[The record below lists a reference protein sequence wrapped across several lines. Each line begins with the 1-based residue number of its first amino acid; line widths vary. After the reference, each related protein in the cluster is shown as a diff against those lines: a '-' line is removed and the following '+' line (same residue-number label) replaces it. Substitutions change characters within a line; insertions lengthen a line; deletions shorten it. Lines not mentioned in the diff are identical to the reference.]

1 MPAVRVIT
9 GAFTDTRTE
18 SVGEPCTPG
27 LGHDFT
33 GVRVQRRTMAGYALT
48 GSVTE
53 VSMFNFPRNLWILV
67 TAQAFGSCGTI
78 MVILVGGIVGA
89 ILAPSEDLSTA
100 PVTAVILGVA
110 ISTVPAALLMRYVG
124 RRAGFI
130 LGTVFAIG
138 GAALGAYAIS
148 VQNFWLFTAAML
160 PIGTNQ
166 AFVQQYR
173 FAAIESVGKD
183 LAPKAVSTVLLGSI
197 VAAYL
202 GPEVAVHAADVIAD
216 ATYAG
221 SFLGLCLCYLVAIA
235 ALTQLRLGELKTA
248 GENAPAGRP
257 LLTILMNPRTM
268 TAVAGAAIGY
278 GVMTLLMTAT
288 PISMHVHRAFS
299 MTDTAAV
306 IQAHVMA
313 MFLPSLFT
321 GRLVSRFGE
330 TAMLLAGVLTNF
342 VAIGVAIG
350 GDSWLHFLISLSALG
365 LGWNLLFI
373 SATTLLAKSYS
384 ANERYSVQAANDF
397 SVFGFQATAS
407 LSAGF
412 LINVIGWETLA
423 TIASVPLLMFAAL
436 AIFRHVVD
444 RPDQSTA

>member
-1 MPAVRVIT
+1 M
-9 GAFTDTRTE
+9 
-18 SVGEPCTPG
+18 
-27 LGHDFT
+27 L
-33 GVRVQRRTMAGYALT
+33 
-48 GSVTE
+48 
-53 VSMFNFPRNLWILV
+53 NFPRNLWILV

-89 ILAPSEDLSTA
+89 LLAPSEDLSTA
-100 PVTAVILGVA
+100 PVTAVIVGVA
-110 ISTVPAALLMRYVG
+110 VSTVPAALLMRWVG

-130 LGTVFAIG
+130 LGTLFAIA

-148 VQNFWLFTAAML
+148 LQDFWLFTAAML
-160 PIGTNQ
+160 PIGANQ

-202 GPEVAVHAADVIAD
+202 GPEVAVRAADWVGEAV
-216 ATYAG
+216 YAG
-221 SFLGLCLCYLVAIA
+221 SFIGLCFCYLVAIA
-235 ALTQLRLGELKTA
+235 ALSQLRLPELAATGEDA
-248 GENAPAGRP
+248 QAGRP
-257 LLTILMNPRTM
+257 LLKILATPRTM

-330 TAMLLAGVLTNF
+330 TAMLLAGVATNF
-342 VAIGVAIG
+342 IAIAVAIHGETWV
-350 GDSWLHFLISLSALG
+350 HFLISLSALG
-365 LGWNLLFI
+365 VGWNLLFI
-373 SATTLLAKSYS
+373 SATTLLARSYAS
-384 ANERYSVQAANDF
+384 SERYTVQAANDF
-397 SVFGFQATAS
+397 SVFGFQAGAS

-412 LINVIGWETLA
+412 LINIIGWEQLA
-423 TIASVPLLMFAAL
+423 AIATVPLLMFAAL
-436 AIFRHVVD
+436 AIFRHAID
-444 RPDQSTA
+444 RPAAAPGQTP